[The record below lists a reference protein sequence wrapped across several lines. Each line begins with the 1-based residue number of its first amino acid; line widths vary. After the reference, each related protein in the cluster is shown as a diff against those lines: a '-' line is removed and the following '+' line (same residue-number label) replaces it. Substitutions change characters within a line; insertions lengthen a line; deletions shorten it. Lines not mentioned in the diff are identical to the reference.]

1 MKRLGLSLILLVLAS
16 LIALGWLGD
25 KIFGDSQT
33 SEGSSVQ
40 VAQEVGNLLAKELDE
55 NARGY
60 LTRLLK
66 SGGLTDDKGY
76 SLKLLDVDELSLPD
90 ALKEQL
96 QTDETLT
103 LQTDSLVTIYHLV
116 QGNSALLA
124 LAIPQ
129 QNLQLASVKLSLT
142 LLFYASLVLLL
153 MLWIYPLI
161 SRIKKLTQVA
171 NAVGQG
177 DFSQQI
183 DTSPSSSLHSI
194 ETEFNRMSQRI
205 QSLLEDN
212 QLLSGAVSHDLRT
225 PLARLR
231 FGVDAL
237 QEQEHSEVSRKYLRR
252 MSQDLVSM
260 ERLVSVLLE
269 FVKLDKQLDELPLAS
284 VSLNEIL
291 MECISNQ
298 KSSQSILIKAD
309 LVKVYSPIIADE
321 RFMTMLVNNLLGNAI
336 KHANTLVEVS
346 VQEQQDLL
354 WLTIEDDGPGFGE
367 VNPSRLI
374 KPFVRGINLPSS
386 EYEEGFGLG
395 LAIVNRIADW
405 FGAELVLH
413 SSDSLGG
420 ARVSVGFSIVQ
431 V

>member
-25 KIFGDSQT
+25 QLFGDSQT
-33 SEGSSVQ
+33 SEDSSVQ
-40 VAQEVGNLLAKELDE
+40 VAREVGKLLAKQLDE
-55 NARGY
+55 N
-60 LTRLLK
+60 TRDDLINLLNG
-66 SGGLTDDKGY
+66 GGLNGDKGY

-90 ALKEQL
+90 ALNDQL
-96 QTDETLT
+96 QSDETLT
-103 LQTDSLVTIYHLV
+103 LQTDSLVTIYHLS
-116 QGNSALLA
+116 QGNGALLA

-129 QNLQLASVKLSLT
+129 QNPQQASVKLSLT

-171 NAVGQG
+171 NAIGQG

-183 DTSPSSSLHSI
+183 VTSPSSSLHSI

-237 QEQEHSEVSRKYLRR
+237 QEQEHNDVSRKYLRR

-291 MECISNQ
+291 MECISIHN
-298 KSSQSILIKAD
+298 SSQAILIKAD
-309 LVKVYSPIIADE
+309 LVKAHSPIIADE

-354 WLTIEDDGPGFGE
+354 WLTIEDDGPGFSD
-367 VNPSRLI
+367 VNPSRLL
-374 KPFVRGINLPSS
+374 KPFVRGIKLPTS

-395 LAIVNRIADW
+395 LAIVKRIADW
-405 FGAELVLH
+405 FGAELVLQ
-413 SSDSLGG
+413 SSDSLSG
-420 ARVSVGFSIVQ
+420 ASVSVGFKISEE
-431 V
+431 